1 MPKENKDIESLPI
14 SMTAIRIIEPGGPS
28 VLQPER
34 TPLPELRHDEV
45 LVKVSAAGVN
55 RPDVMQ
61 RMGKY
66 PPPKGASDIPGLEIS
81 GTVVANAKNVKMP
94 KVGTKICALVSGGGY
109 AEYCAVPAGLCLPM
123 PEGFSMVEAAAI
135 PETFFTVW
143 DNIITRGKLQGKESI
158 LIHGGSGGIG
168 TTAIQLAKEQGAK
181 VFATA
186 GSDAKCSACRDLG
199 AHYVINYRTQDF
211 VDFVKSKTRGNGV
224 DIILDMVGG
233 DYVGKNLDALAY
245 RGRLVQIATQKG
257 SKAEIPVHLIMM
269 KQLVFTGS
277 TLRARE
283 TKLKTIIADEVH
295 QKVWPLFENGK
306 IRPQIFKTFDLLHAS
321 DAHRL
326 IDSGSHIGKIVLT
339 I

>member
-1 MPKENKDIESLPI
+1 MPRENKDIEALPKF
-14 SMTAIRIIEPGGPS
+14 MTAIRIVKPGGPE
-28 VLQPER
+28 VLKPEIKS
-34 TPLPELRHDEV
+34 LPNLQHDEV
-45 LVKVSAAGVN
+45 LIKVSAAGVN

-66 PPPKGASDIPGLEIS
+66 PPPKGVTKIPGLEIA
-81 GTVVANAKNVKMP
+81 GTVIANSENIKTP
-94 KVGTKICALVSGGGY
+94 KVGAKICALVAGGGY
-109 AEYCAVPAGLCLPM
+109 AEYCAVHKDLCLPI

-143 DNIITRGKLQGKESI
+143 DNIITRAKLRSEESI

-168 TTAIQLAKEQGAK
+168 TAAIQLANEYGAK
-181 VFATA
+181 IFATA
-186 GSDAKCSACRDLG
+186 GTDAKCSACRDLG
-199 AHYVINYRTQDF
+199 AHHVINYHKQDF
-211 VDFVKSKTRGNGV
+211 VDFIKAETCGNGV

-233 DYVGKNLDALAY
+233 DYVGKNLNALAY

-269 KQLVFTGS
+269 KQLIFTGS

-283 TKLKTIIADEVH
+283 TKLKAIIADEVH
-295 QKVWPLFENGK
+295 REVWPHFENGK

-326 IDSGSHIGKIVLT
+326 MDSGSHIGKIVLT
-339 I
+339 M